1 MQKEVILALDISTS
15 YVGWCLVDNL
25 GTLVAADAIDL
36 KKMVDMFSKARVVH
50 QTFARLNNENL
61 IKRIVVEENLQAFRP
76 GFSSAKTI
84 CTLARFNGM
93 VSLLANQATEIV
105 PEFVNVNHAR
115 KSIGLKIDRKSDIPT
130 KEQIL
135 PKTSVEGG
143 TIEILTEAFKPVSE
157 RRESQRA
164 IYDPQWKDAGLAHTR
179 PALAEWFA
187 NRESRDPEV
196 ATGAG
201 THCW

>member
-135 PKTSVEGG
+135 EWVKNHGMEKFSWPMRTMKSGPRKGLVISHERCYD
-143 TIEILTEAFKPVSE
+143 IADAFV
-157 RRESQRA
+157 
-164 IYDPQWKDAGLAHTR
+164 
-179 PALAEWFA
+179 
-187 NRESRDPEV
+187 V
-196 ATGAG
+196 AKSCVIDGR
-201 THCW
+201 